1 MRRPKGGKFS
11 SIFGGHIANFI
22 VMKRQMGYRFG
33 IQTLILSQFDRH
45 LRKMGYQGPL
55 TQELALN
62 FATTNSRR
70 STNRSVLLYRTVRQF
85 SDYLSGLI
93 PDMPVL
99 QKTYPVRRQVGRLM
113 DRAPQSLFANHIAN
127 YIALRKGMGYLFTG
141 QELILLQFDRHLH
154 EMGYQGLLT
163 QELALNFATSIPR
176 MSKNHCVNRYQVI
189 RHFADY
195 LAVFMPDTPPLR
207 PDVLVRTKG
216 RTPAHIFSDEEMM
229 RLMNGTRRVSR
240 VNPLRNITL
249 YAMIGLVAST
259 GLRVGEVVKLD
270 RDDVNLETGILTV
283 RRSKF
288 QKDRLVP
295 VHPKTLDVLRN
306 YGPLRD
312 ARFPRPATPAFFIQ
326 MWGGRFAKSTL
337 SLAFHRLA
345 CSVGIRANVGFG
357 PSIHDLRH
365 TFAVRRLVAWYREG
379 KDVQAM
385 LPLLATYMGH
395 VDYSNT
401 AYYLTATAEL
411 LGLAAERYNAFLKKE
426 V

>member
-1 MRRPKGGKFS
+1 MRRPMDRKFG
-11 SIFGGHIANFI
+11 SIFGDHIANFI
-22 VMKRQMGYRFG
+22 AMKRRMGNRFG
-33 IQTLILSQFDRH
+33 IQTLTLSQFDRH

-62 FATTNSRR
+62 FATANSRR
-70 STNRSVLLYRTVRQF
+70 STNRSVQLYRTVRQF

-99 QKTYPVRRQVGRLM
+99 QKTYPARQQVGRQM
-113 DRAPQSLFANHIAN
+113 DRTPQSVFANHIAN
-127 YIALRKGMGYLFTG
+127 YIALKKGMGYLFRD
-141 QELILLQFDRHLH
+141 QELILLQFDRYLH

-163 QELALNFATSIPR
+163 QELALNFATSIPQ
-176 MSKNHCVNRYQVI
+176 MSKNQCVNRYQVI

-207 PDVLVRTKG
+207 PDVLERTKG

-240 VNPLRNITL
+240 VNLLRNITL
-249 YAMIGLVAST
+249 HAMIGLVAST

-270 RDDVNLETGILTV
+270 RDDVNLETGVLTI
-283 RRSKF
+283 RRTKF
-288 QKDRLVP
+288 QKDRLVS
-295 VHPKTLDVLRN
+295 VHPTTLNVLRN
-306 YGPLRD
+306 YVPLRD
-312 ARFPRPATPAFFIQ
+312 ARFSHPATPAFFIQ
-326 MWGGRFAKSTL
+326 MWGRRFAKSTL
-337 SLAFHRLA
+337 LMAFHDLA
-345 CSVGIRANVGFG
+345 CCVGVRTGAGFG

-365 TFAVRRLVAWYREG
+365 TFAVKRLVAWYREG
-379 KDVQAM
+379 KDVQSM
-385 LPLLATYMGH
+385 LPLLATYLGH
-395 VDYSNT
+395 VDFSNT

-411 LGLAAERYNAFLKKE
+411 LGLAAERYDAFLKKE